1 MAQLHTSKGTTV
13 RTISRPTTIAIG
25 AVAAVA
31 LAAPAFAAPTSSPTS
46 LTLHGSAAS
55 VKVHTK
61 DTFTA
66 TLTSKG
72 KALAAQTVWL
82 QERTAP
88 TSTSKTTWTNVTS
101 TATDTSGKAT
111 FSVTPPIASHK
122 STQKDQYRAVY
133 KKSTAYGGSHSEI
146 VTVTVKRA

>member
-1 MAQLHTSKGTTV
+1 MKFQNRHAA
-13 RTISRPTTIAIG
+13 IAIT
-25 AVAAVA
+25 AATA
-31 LAAPAFAAPTSSPTS
+31 IGLAAPAFAATPSPTS
-46 LTLHGSAAS
+46 LNLRAGKTT

-72 KALAAQTVWL
+72 KALNAQTVWL

-88 TSTSKTTWTNVTS
+88 TSTHKTTWANVTS
-101 TATDTSGKAT
+101 TTTNISGKAT
-111 FSVTPPIASHK
+111 FSVTPPLASHK
-122 STQKDQYRAVY
+122 STQQDQYRAVY
-133 KKSTAYGGSHSEI
+133 KRTTAYGGSHSAV